1 MGKQWLHRVAPASS
15 SGCRQPRHCTFFLAK
30 RMMPLL
36 ATEGVDI
43 AMDRVCSP
51 AGSKYALT
59 LQRGRLRQRALNLNT
74 WAYALA
80 GLRILLAFKRTSFY

>member
-1 MGKQWLHRVAPASS
+1 MGLQWLHRVALASS

-36 ATEGVDI
+36 ATEGVDM

-51 AGSKYALT
+51 AGASAGE
-59 LQRGRLRQRALNLNT
+59 LQTAAQVCGRGEP
-74 WAYALA
+74 
-80 GLRILLAFKRTSFY
+80 